1 MKKSFALIS
10 VAAVV
15 LALLPGCSTGRS
27 SAGAPPPS
35 PGEKPLKVGIVQL
48 TDNESFTDMREGFIE
63 RMRELGYTEDRMTFD
78 CRDAGNDMATLNTLC
93 QSLIDEKV
101 DLLVPLVTSAAQA
114 AVNLES
120 DIPIVFISVTD
131 PVTAGLMSSK
141 EKPDKNATGTSNLV
155 PVNLLFDLAEEL
167 TPGVKTYGILY
178 NAGLINSVL
187 TVKKAEAYLDSIG
200 VKYIERVIINSA
212 EIQQAAQDL
221 ADQADA
227 IYVPIDST
235 ILAAM
240 PQVAEAA
247 KEAKLPVYGSAPSMV
262 SYGALATVSVSERE
276 TGRQSA
282 DLADKYFKGTPISE
296 IPVVTVDAYLT
307 VINKATAEAI
317 GVQIPENLS
326 KTAVL
331 IGE

>member
-1 MKKSFALIS
+1 L
-10 VAAVV
+10 
-15 LALLPGCSTGRS
+15 LALLAGCSAGTS
-27 SAGAPPPS
+27 SASATPS
-35 PGEKPLKVGIVQL
+35 SAEEKPLVVGIVQL

-93 QSLIDEKV
+93 QSLSDEKV
-101 DLLVPLVTSAAQA
+101 DHLVPLVTSAAQA

-120 DIPIVFISVTD
+120 DIPVIFISVTD

-141 EKPDKNATGTSNLV
+141 VKPDKNATGTSNLV

-167 TPGVKTYGILY
+167 TPGIKTYGILY
-178 NAGLINSVL
+178 NAGLINSVV

-200 VKYIERVIINSA
+200 AKYIERVITNSA
-212 EIQQAAQDL
+212 EVQQATQDL

-235 ILAAM
+235 VLAAM
-240 PQVAEAA
+240 PQVAEVA
-247 KEAKLPVYGSAPSMV
+247 KEAKVPVYGSAPSMV

-282 DLADKYFKGTPISE
+282 DLADKFFKGTPISE
-296 IPVVTVDAYLT
+296 IPVVTVDSYLT
-307 VINKATAEAI
+307 IINEATADAI
-317 GVQIPENLS
+317 GVKIPDDLAKNA
-326 KTAVL
+326 TL
-331 IGE
+331 IGK